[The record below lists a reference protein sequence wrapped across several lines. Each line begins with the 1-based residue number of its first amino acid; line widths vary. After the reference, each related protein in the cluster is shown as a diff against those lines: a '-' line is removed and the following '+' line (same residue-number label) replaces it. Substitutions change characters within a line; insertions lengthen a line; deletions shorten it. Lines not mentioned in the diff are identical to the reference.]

1 MHACSPIP
9 KKEEKSVKEEWEEK
23 GVEMK

>member
-1 MHACSPIP
+1 MHAYPFQ
-9 KKEEKSVKEEWEEK
+9 KREEKSVKEEWEEK